1 MTFLRALWDILHVA
15 WFANPIYCYN
25 RFVVFKIL
33 NSTNFSLVYRY
44 IYDERV
50 RKIGTV
56 IYLHNVIRDKIM
68 SKKSTPEYVKEI
80 RRNQYSMD
88 GNIEKIFSEC
98 EITSYPINVFQIA
111 RKLEFDI
118 IYGKFKQDN
127 VYGVMWDGDEPLN
140 VGGKQMYRAILLNKQ
155 DSLER
160 QAFTVA
166 HEIGHFMLHCKDNT
180 NFYERYH
187 GGAEQTDS
195 QKLIEDQA
203 DFFAANLL
211 LPKKLMKAYISQH
224 NNLSRSDLISKI
236 CKDFLVERATVD
248 KHFKE
253 LGYE

>member
-1 MTFLRALWDILHVA
+1 MWHGLQILFIAIIDLLSLKYLILQISHLFIDTFMT
-15 WFANPIYCYN
+15 
-25 RFVVFKIL
+25 
-33 NSTNFSLVYRY
+33 
-44 IYDERV
+44 
-50 RKIGTV
+50 
-56 IYLHNVIRDKIM
+56 RDKIM

-88 GNIEKIFSEC
+88 GNIEKIFLEC

-224 NNLSRSDLISKI
+224 SNLSRSDLISKT
-236 CKDFLVERATVD
+236 CKDFLVEKDTVVRR
-248 KHFKE
+248 FEE

>member
-1 MTFLRALWDILHVA
+1 
-15 WFANPIYCYN
+15 
-25 RFVVFKIL
+25 
-33 NSTNFSLVYRY
+33 
-44 IYDERV
+44 
-50 RKIGTV
+50 
-56 IYLHNVIRDKIM
+56 M

-160 QAFTVA
+160 QAFTV
-166 HEIGHFMLHCKDNT
+166 HMKSVILCFIVRIIQIFMNGIMAVQS
-180 NFYERYH
+180 R
-187 GGAEQTDS
+187 QTVKS
-195 QKLIEDQA
+195 
-203 DFFAANLL
+203 
-211 LPKKLMKAYISQH
+211 
-224 NNLSRSDLISKI
+224 
-236 CKDFLVERATVD
+236 
-248 KHFKE
+248 
-253 LGYE
+253 

>member
-1 MTFLRALWDILHVA
+1 MA

-56 IYLHNVIRDKIM
+56 ICLHNVIRDKIM

-88 GNIEKIFSEC
+88 GNIE
-98 EITSYPINVFQIA
+98 
-111 RKLEFDI
+111 
-118 IYGKFKQDN
+118 KQDN

-224 NNLSRSDLISKI
+224 SNLSRSDLISKT
-236 CKDFLVERATVD
+236 CKDFLVEKDTVVRR
-248 KHFKE
+248 FEE

>member
-1 MTFLRALWDILHVA
+1 M
-15 WFANPIYCYN
+15 P
-25 RFVVFKIL
+25 
-33 NSTNFSLVYRY
+33 
-44 IYDERV
+44 
-50 RKIGTV
+50 
-56 IYLHNVIRDKIM
+56 
-68 SKKSTPEYVKEI
+68 KKSTPEYVKEI

-111 RKLEFDI
+111 RALEFDI

-140 VGGKQMYRAILLNKQ
+140 AGGKQTYRAILLNKQ

-211 LPKKLMKAYISQH
+211 LPKKLMKAYIAQH
-224 NNLSRSDLISKI
+224 NNLSRSDLTSKI

-248 KHFKE
+248 KRFEE

>member
-1 MTFLRALWDILHVA
+1 MWHGLQILFIAIIDLLSLKYLILQISHLFIDTFM
-15 WFANPIYCYN
+15 
-25 RFVVFKIL
+25 
-33 NSTNFSLVYRY
+33 
-44 IYDERV
+44 
-50 RKIGTV
+50 
-56 IYLHNVIRDKIM
+56 IRDKIM

-88 GNIEKIFSEC
+88 GNIEKIFLEC

-224 NNLSRSDLISKI
+224 SNLSRSDLISKT
-236 CKDFLVERATVD
+236 CKDFLVEKDTVVRR
-248 KHFKE
+248 FEE